1 MTIKSKTKNKLFLF
15 NKFKELVSRAKKRL
29 GKKQLI
35 ILLVVFLGIGIWRI
49 TAVRKSDWKLEIS
62 KVEKGQ
68 LTETIPA
75 SGEVVAEQ
83 SADLSFQTSGKLA
96 WVGVKEGDW
105 VVKGQAIASLDK
117 KQLELRL
124 EKYLNAWEREFTE
137 FDDTNESVKDE
148 VLIDSI
154 RRIKERAQIDLDQ
167 TQIDVEIQNEVIR
180 LATLT
185 APFSGIITEANS
197 FPGANVMSST
207 AIYTIVSP
215 YLLYFEA
222 EVNEIDV
229 TSLFKGQNVILRLD
243 AYPNDKFEG
252 KIEKIDFASTITSTG
267 GTAYKVKVNLP
278 TNKNLRFRLGM
289 NGDAEFVVR
298 EVNDVLLMSVTALVE
313 ETEKYFVWTIE
324 EKRAKKVEI
333 EVGVSSFDEVEIISG
348 LKKGDIIITRPPS
361 KIEEGD
367 KIAVIGKVN

>member
-75 SGEVVAEQ
+75 SGEVAAEQ

-124 EKYLNAWEREFTE
+124 EKYLNVWEREFTE
-137 FDDTNESVKDE
+137 FDDTSESVKDE

-185 APFSGIITEANS
+185 VPFSGIITKANF
-197 FPGANVMSST
+197 FPGVNVTPST
-207 AIYTIVSP
+207 AIYTIVNP

-222 EVNEIDV
+222 EANEVDV

-252 KIEKIDFASTITSTG
+252 KIKKIDFASTITSTG
-267 GTAYKVKVNLP
+267 GTSYKVKVNLP